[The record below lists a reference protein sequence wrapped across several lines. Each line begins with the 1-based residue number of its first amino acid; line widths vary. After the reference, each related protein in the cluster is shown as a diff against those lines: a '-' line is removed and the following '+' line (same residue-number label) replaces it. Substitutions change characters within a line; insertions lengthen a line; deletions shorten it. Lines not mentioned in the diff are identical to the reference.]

1 MEKIIVSAC
10 LLGIPCRYDGKS
22 KPTKEVIA
30 LNDKYELIPVCA
42 EVLGGLPT
50 PRIGAEI
57 VGNKVLRSDGVDV
70 TNEYHKG
77 ADEVLKIAIQNRCT
91 KAILKSK
98 SPSCGKGQI
107 YDGTY
112 TRTLIE
118 GNGILT
124 DLLLKS
130 NIEVYTETEID
141 KLWKL

>member
-10 LLGIPCRYDGKS
+10 LLGIPCRYDGKA
-22 KPTKEVIA
+22 KPEDSVISLKE
-30 LNDKYELIPVCA
+30 KYELIPVCA

-77 ADEVLKIAIQNRCT
+77 ADEVLKIAIQNGCT

-112 TRTLIE
+112 TRTLIN

-124 DLLLKS
+124 DLLIKN
-130 NIEVYTETEID
+130 NIKVYTETEID
-141 KLWKL
+141 KL

>member
-10 LLGIPCRYDGKS
+10 LLGVPCRYDGKA
-22 KPTKEVIA
+22 KPVGEVIA
-30 LNDKYELIPVCA
+30 LKDKYELIPVCA

-57 VGNKVLRSDGVDV
+57 VGDKVLRSDGVDV
-70 TNEYHKG
+70 TREYKTG
-77 ADEVLKIAIQNRCT
+77 ADEVLKIALENQCT

-98 SPSCGKGQI
+98 SPSCGKGEI

-112 TRTLIE
+112 TRTLVK

-124 DLLLKS
+124 SLLLKN
-130 NIEVYTETEID
+130 NIEVYSETEID
-141 KLWKL
+141 KL